1 MGMKI
6 YLLRHAESETNELGI
21 RSSSSEDSLTDLG
34 IVQSK
39 PLRSSLGRADDYHV
53 SSKI

>member
-34 IVQSK
+34 DCAIETFALI
-39 PLRSSLGRADDYHV
+39 LRKG
-53 SSKI
+53 